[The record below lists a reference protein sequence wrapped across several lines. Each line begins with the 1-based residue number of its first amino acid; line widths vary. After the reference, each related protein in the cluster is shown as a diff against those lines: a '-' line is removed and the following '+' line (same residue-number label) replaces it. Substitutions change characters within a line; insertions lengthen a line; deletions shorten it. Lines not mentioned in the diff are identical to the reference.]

1 MGMYTYTYIS
11 SQVISNCATNTQNVH
26 QRKWTTGAAMI
37 NHYIDINF
45 VGLFTGDVFNCAMGK
60 PATQRSKNLSAAEI
74 QSLDKCPTHFEGV
87 HFTL

>member
-1 MGMYTYTYIS
+1 
-11 SQVISNCATNTQNVH
+11 
-26 QRKWTTGAAMI
+26 MI